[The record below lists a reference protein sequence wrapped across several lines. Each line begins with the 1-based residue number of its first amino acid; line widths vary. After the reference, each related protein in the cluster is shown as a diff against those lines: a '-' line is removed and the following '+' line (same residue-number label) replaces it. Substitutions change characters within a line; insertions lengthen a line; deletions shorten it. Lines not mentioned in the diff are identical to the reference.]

1 MLDDQADTDGGGE
14 VHDGMSVG
22 AELSD
27 ESCIEHA
34 SLDQLETSA
43 PAQLVQVVER
53 SCGEVVESTDLVAF
67 TDEQIAEVAT
77 DETGP
82 TRHQDSHWRT
92 PFLVCGSVAR
102 LAQVELARNATE
114 AGKAVGA
121 PDERRRRFPLW
132 TSTR

>member
-67 TDEQIAEVAT
+67 VQQTPRY
-77 DETGP
+77 ETS
-82 TRHQDSHWRT
+82 HQPGGTGWENHGAKVVVSRQ
-92 PFLVCGSVAR
+92 S
-102 LAQVELARNATE
+102 LANQ
-114 AGKAVGA
+114 
-121 PDERRRRFPLW
+121 FPND
-132 TSTR
+132 